1 MKKGFLVI
9 LLLASFLQSS
19 AQQTDKKLQQKIDGL
34 VQDFKG
40 EAGIYVLHI
49 PSGKTASF
57 HADTV
62 FPTASMVK
70 IPILLGI
77 MDKIRKGEI
86 SYHQEFVYRDSLL
99 YRGVDILGSFKQDE
113 KIELAKLLML
123 MLTTSDNTASLWL
136 QSIAGSGSRINILL
150 DSIGLVYTRV
160 NSRTPGREEN
170 RILYGW
176 GQTTPRE
183 MVTLMEKILHA
194 KVFTPYYSDMMIRML
209 GRNLWDEEALSQIP
223 PTVFTA
229 SKNGAVD
236 QSRSE
241 TILVMAPHGPYIFS
255 IQTKNL
261 ADSSWNPENEGWVLA
276 RKLSSLL
283 WNYYEPDSKWK
294 PGINVYGKQ
303 EVF

>member
-1 MKKGFLVI
+1 MKKSSLAMLFLV
-9 LLLASFLQSS
+9 SFLLSIG
-19 AQQTDKKLQQKIDGL
+19 QQTDKKLQQKIDGL
-34 VQDFKG
+34 VQGFKG
-40 EAGIYVLHI
+40 EAGIFILHL
-49 PSGKTASF
+49 PSGKTASY
-57 HADTV
+57 HADTI

-77 MDKIRKGEI
+77 MDKIRKKEI
-86 SYHQEFVYRDSLL
+86 SYHQDFVYRDSLL
-99 YRGVDILGSFKQDE
+99 YEGVDILGSFKQDE

-136 QSIAGSGSRINILL
+136 QSIAGSGSRINMLL
-150 DSIGLVYTRV
+150 DSIGLVNTRV
-160 NSRTPGREEN
+160 NSRTPGREQN
-170 RILYGW
+170 RTLYGW

-183 MVTLMEKILHA
+183 MVILMEKILQA
-194 KVFTPYYSDMMIRML
+194 KVFEQYYSDMMMRML

-223 PTVFTA
+223 PTIFTA

-255 IQTKNL
+255 IQTKNQ
-261 ADSSWNPENEGWVLA
+261 ADSSWNPDNEGWVLA
-276 RKLSSLL
+276 RKLSNLL
-283 WNYYEPDSKWK
+283 WKYYEPGSKWK

>member
-1 MKKGFLVI
+1 MPV
-9 LLLASFLQSS
+9 LLSR
-19 AQQTDKKLQQKIDGL
+19 AQPTDKKLQQKINEL
-34 VQDFKG
+34 VQGFKG
-40 EAGIYVLHI
+40 ETGIYVLHL
-49 PSGKTASF
+49 PSGKTASY

-77 MDKIRKGEI
+77 MDKIRKGEL

-99 YRGVDILGSFKQDE
+99 YEGVDILGSFKQDE
-113 KIELAKLLML
+113 KIELSKLLML

-136 QSIAGSGSRINILL
+136 QSIAGSGSRINMLL

-160 NSRTPGREEN
+160 NSRTPGREQN
-170 RILYGW
+170 RNQYGW

-183 MVTLMEKILHA
+183 MVTLMEKIFHY
-194 KVFTPYYSDMMIRML
+194 KIFGQYYSDMMIRLL
-209 GRNLWDEEALSQIP
+209 GRNLWDEEALSQVP
-223 PTVFTA
+223 PFVFTA

-255 IQTKNL
+255 IQTKNQ
-261 ADSSWNPENEGWVLA
+261 ADSSWNPDNEGWVLA
-276 RKLSSLL
+276 RKLSKLL
-283 WNYYEPDSKWK
+283 WNYYEPRSQWK
-294 PGINVYGKQ
+294 PGISVYGKQ